1 MILTGTKIKVTLSI
15 LTANHPVFQ
24 ISDLRLT
31 FPFKTKQRFLH
42 KGITSLKE
50 KVTTI
55 RFDFTKCPNFSC
67 KSRMEV
73 SLKIY
78 VIEQSLIMNC
88 HYKSFYYRESYQDGI
103 DKLLFQRVLHT
114 GSNVLVTYNTAYL
127 C

>member
-73 SLKIY
+73 SLKID

-88 HYKSFYYRESYQDGI
+88 HTKVFTIENLTRMALI
-103 DKLLFQRVLHT
+103 NCFF
-114 GSNVLVTYNTAYL
+114 NVFCILGATFW
-127 C
+127 